1 MQRPYLSA
9 LLAGLGSALL
19 AAILVAL
26 LDTALT
32 ASSSGASFA
41 SLLPAVVALYVPVAL
56 VAGALAGWV
65 AGAINAT
72 WGPGALGHLASR
84 LRNDPRF
91 DREVAAG
98 ILAAAV
104 VLALVAGVVAV
115 VALKL
120 VAGVERKGTGALL
133 AGAVIAGALPLLA
146 ALGLPLYRASRP
158 LVRAV
163 PRLGPLPASAV
174 LVLLGAATGALA
186 AAYVVTSGL
195 DWRAINLGGYVMLAG
210 FALLF
215 ALIAWLAYGPLAR
228 VRESVPAR
236 GIALVV
242 LVAAAIALVPLTLR
256 GTPPEPV
263 VIALGEHSQ
272 GARTLLGTARG
283 IFDADG
289 DGVSAFFGG
298 PDCDDS
304 RADVYPDAREIPG
317 NGIDENCLGGDRAA
331 GDTAAHTPDAPA
343 APVEKRAESVVIIA
357 VDTVRADRLGVAGYK
372 RDGKSLTPTL
382 DKLAAES
389 AYFKRVY
396 APAPNTPRSFPSIF
410 ASRYP
415 SQIVLDKEFQ
425 NYPNPLD
432 DNTTMFEIL
441 KGAGVSTHGIA
452 SHFYFER
459 APGIRQGFDSFD
471 NEGALDIAGSNKDIA
486 SPRIVPKVEAKLAE
500 LGKQGG
506 RFALFVHL
514 FEPHST
520 YVTHDEF
527 PITESGV
534 PALVQKY
541 DYEIAYVDKWIGKIV
556 DAIDKNGLGDKVMLL
571 VLADHGEAFGV
582 HRVAGQKMFFHGQ
595 TLYDE
600 LLRVPVLLRMP
611 GKINRPGVVED
622 PVSLL
627 DIAPTVLDGLGIAPP
642 ASMVGR
648 SALGRALGG
657 PPLQP
662 RPIYAQL
669 LPAPSWNHKWM
680 AIVSADGRYKLI
692 YRVSDRAWELYDL
705 SQDPEEVKNL
715 YTAQPDIAAKLR
727 DDLTRWIEVDLA
739 Q

>member
-26 LDTALT
+26 VDTALT
-32 ASSSGASFA
+32 ASGSGASFA
-41 SLLPAVVALYVPVAL
+41 ALLPIIVALYVPVAL
-56 VAGALAGWV
+56 VAGLLAGWV
-65 AGAINAT
+65 AGALAAT
-72 WGPGALGHLASR
+72 FGPGAFGRVAGR
-84 LRNDPRF
+84 LRGDPRF

-98 ILAAAV
+98 ILAGAV
-104 VLALVAGVVAV
+104 VLALVTAV
-115 VALKL
+115 TAIAALKL

-133 AGAVIAGALPLLA
+133 AGAVVAAALPLIA
-146 ALGLPLYRASRP
+146 ALGLPLHRASRP

-163 PRLGPLPASAV
+163 PRLGPVPASAV
-174 LVLLGAATGALA
+174 LLLLGAAAGALA
-186 AAYVVTSGL
+186 ALYVVTSGL
-195 DWRAINLGGYVMLAG
+195 DWRALNLGGYVMLAG
-210 FALLF
+210 FGLLF
-215 ALIAWLAYGPLAR
+215 ALVAWLAYGPLAR

-236 GIALVV
+236 GMVLAGL
-242 LVAAAIALVPLTLR
+242 LVAAVALVPLALR
-256 GTPPEPV
+256 GAPPEPV
-263 VIALGEHSQ
+263 VTALTEHSS
-272 GARTLLGTARG
+272 GARTLLGAARG
-283 IFDADG
+283 LLDADG
-289 DGVSAFFGG
+289 DGVSAFLGG

-304 RADVYPDAREIPG
+304 RADVHPDAKEIPG
-317 NGIDENCLGGDRAA
+317 NGIDENCLEGDRAA
-331 GDTAAHTPDAPA
+331 GAAAVNRPDRPA
-343 APVEKRAESVVIIA
+343 APAQKRAESVVIIA
-357 VDTVRADRLGVAGYK
+357 IDTVRADRLGVAGYR

-382 DKLAAES
+382 DRLAGES

-415 SQIVLDKEFQ
+415 SQIHLDKEFQ
-425 NYPNPLD
+425 NYPNPLE
-432 DNTTMFEIL
+432 DNTTLFELL
-441 KGAGVSTHGIA
+441 KQAGIATHGIA
-452 SHFYFER
+452 SHFYFDR

-471 NEGALDIAGSNKDIA
+471 NEGALDIAGSNKDTA
-486 SPRIVPKVEAKLAE
+486 SPRIVPKVEARLAE
-500 LGKQGG
+500 LAKGG

-520 YVTHDEF
+520 YMAHDEF

-534 PALVQKY
+534 AGLVQKY
-541 DYEIAYVDKWIGKIV
+541 DYEIAYVDMWIAKILE
-556 DAIDKNGLGDKVMLL
+556 AIEKNGLRDQVMLV

-600 LLRVPVLLRMP
+600 LLRVPVLLRVP
-611 GKINRPGVVED
+611 GAKAIAVDD

-648 SALGRALGG
+648 SALARALGG
-657 PPLQP
+657 PALEP
-662 RPIYAQL
+662 RPIFAQL

-680 AIVSADGRYKLI
+680 AMVSGDGRYKLI
-692 YRVSDRAWELYDL
+692 YRVSDRAFELYDL
-705 SQDPEEVKNL
+705 SQDPAEEKNL
-715 YTAQPDIAAKLR
+715 ASSQPAVAGKLR
-727 DDLTRWIEVDLA
+727 EELTRWIEVDLA

>member
-9 LLAGLGSALL
+9 LLAALGSALL

-41 SLLPAVVALYVPVAL
+41 TLLPIIVALYVPVAL
-56 VAGALAGWV
+56 VAGLLAGWV
-65 AGAINAT
+65 AGAVNAGF
-72 WGPGALGHLASR
+72 GPGALGHLAGR
-84 LRNDPRF
+84 LRSDPRL
-91 DREVAAG
+91 DRDVAAG

-104 VLALVAGVVAV
+104 LLGLVAGVVAV
-115 VALKL
+115 VSLKL

-133 AGAVIAGALPLLA
+133 AGVVVAGALPFLA
-146 ALGLPLYRASRP
+146 ALGLPLYRVSRV
-158 LVRAV
+158 LVQAV
-163 PRLGPLPASAV
+163 PRLGPLPASV
-174 LVLLGAATGALA
+174 VLLCLGALGGALA
-186 AAYVVTSGL
+186 AAYVVTSKL
-195 DWRAINLGGYVMLAG
+195 DWRALNLGGYVMVAG
-210 FALLF
+210 FAALF
-215 ALIAWLAYGPLAR
+215 ALVAWLAYGPMAR
-228 VRESVPAR
+228 VREGVPAR
-236 GIALVV
+236 PVALLV
-242 LVAAAIALVPLTLR
+242 LLVAAIALVPLALR

-263 VIALGEHSQ
+263 VIALTEHSK
-272 GARTLLGTARG
+272 GARMLIGAAR
-283 IFDADG
+283 DALDGDG
-289 DGVSAFFGG
+289 DGVSAFLGG

-304 RADVYPDAREIPG
+304 RADVHPDAREIPG
-317 NGIDENCLGGDRAA
+317 NGIDENCLEGDRAA
-331 GDTAAHTPDAPA
+331 ADAAVTKPEDRPATPAQ
-343 APVEKRAESVVIIA
+343 KRAESVVIIA

-389 AYFKRVY
+389 VYFKRVY

-415 SQIVLDKEFQ
+415 SQIALDKEFQ

-432 DNTTMFEIL
+432 ENTTVFEIL
-441 KGAGVSTHGIA
+441 KQAGISTHGIA
-452 SHFYFER
+452 SHFYFDR
-459 APGIRQGFDSFD
+459 AAGIRQGFDSFD

-520 YVTHDEF
+520 YLAHDEY

-534 PALVQKY
+534 SALVQKY
-541 DYEIAYVDKWIGKIV
+541 DYEIAYVDGWIGKVI
-556 DAIDKNGLGDKVMLL
+556 DAIDRNGLRDKVMLL
-571 VLADHGEAFGV
+571 VLSDHGEAFGV

-600 LLRVPVLLRMP
+600 LLRVPVLLRVP
-611 GKINRPGVVED
+611 GAKPGVVDD

-627 DIAPTVLDGLGIAPP
+627 DIAPTVLDGLGITAPGT
-642 ASMVGR
+642 MVGR
-648 SALGRALGG
+648 STLGRALGG
-657 PPLQP
+657 PPLAP
-662 RPIYAQL
+662 RPIFAQL

-680 AIVSADGRYKLI
+680 AIVSGDGRHKLI
-692 YRVSDRAWELYDL
+692 YRLSDKAWELYDL
-705 SQDPEEVKNL
+705 SQDPQEVKNL
-715 YTAQPDIAAKLR
+715 ITSQPDIAAKLR
-727 DDLTRWIEVDLA
+727 QELTRWIEVDLA